1 MLLEL
6 RDLQAMDRI
15 IHQCVDDIIH
25 EAAGEFGHSLAQ
37 GFERLEKRIDA
48 TEARIYTRLADLENL
63 LAQKDK

>member
-1 MLLEL
+1 
-6 RDLQAMDRI
+6 MDRI